1 MIVAPRMLSL
11 AAVAALSVL
20 NGCICSDKVV
30 HRVTSPD
37 GLLIATYYVR
47 NCGATEDFV
56 STVNLQSA
64 RSRFNRSDG
73 VLFVATGE
81 HRIALE
87 WSADRHLHVV
97 CDTCKHDLIYR
108 QVVRFGSTDVDFA
121 LPQ

>member
-1 MIVAPRMLSL
+1 MLSL

-64 RSRFNRSDG
+64 QSKFNGGED
-73 VLFVATGE
+73 VLFTATGR
-81 HRIALE
+81 HQIDIE
-87 WSADRHLHVV
+87 WTTAKHLHLH
-97 CDTCKHDLIYR
+97 CDSCKRDLIYR
-108 QVVRFGSTDVDFA
+108 EVVRIGDIDIDFDFF
-121 LPQ
+121 L